1 MCEDCFKDFLF
12 MRGIILALSIF
23 MFVVP
28 ALAEQTKPNV
38 QLIKGENKVHF
49 RFMVIIYEGI
59 RTRGQKE
66 ERFGVFIK
74 N

>member
-1 MCEDCFKDFLF
+1 MKQLILCLFLC
-12 MRGIILALSIF
+12 
-23 MFVVP
+23 MFVAP

-49 RFMVIIYEGI
+49 RFMVIIYDGI
-59 RTRGQKE
+59 RTSRQIEK
-66 ERFGVFIK
+66 RFREFEK

>member
-1 MCEDCFKDFLF
+1 MKKT
-12 MRGIILALSIF
+12 ILALSIF

-49 RFMVIIYEGI
+49 RFMVIVYEGI
-59 RTRGQKE
+59 RTNQEIEK
-66 ERFGVFIK
+66 RFRNFIK
-74 N
+74 D